1 MVQNGDF
8 QGTVANASQTVRAF
22 NEPKGNG
29 NRRGPGKNSQAE
41 RKGAPEIKAQ
51 GLATMS
57 KFEQF
62 VSQQNTQAWII
73 ATNSRAC
80 LVAILKCKRACTH
93 SRAMRKPWG
102 GVEKWRDEPPAS
114 KGAHKQDTFGCPWR
128 DASFSPSTAYPQKTT
143 ETTLYNRTWPDTN
156 EPLCGDAKVKL
167 TSIAAQKNG

>member
-41 RKGAPEIKAQ
+41 RKGRQRLAQ

-93 SRAMRKPWG
+93 SRARRKLWG

-114 KGAHKQDTFGCPWR
+114 KGTQTGHLWVSMEGCIVLSLNSLPTKDHR
-128 DASFSPSTAYPQKTT
+128 NDS
-143 ETTLYNRTWPDTN
+143 L
-156 EPLCGDAKVKL
+156 
-167 TSIAAQKNG
+167 